1 MRNKMGRFNEEFA
14 ADQAAAQAAKESE
27 GAEKAATMKVGNRC
41 ECSKGGKKRGEV
53 MYVGQPEFAAGW
65 WIGIKYDEPL
75 GKNDGT
81 AKGKRYFECMQ
92 GFGHFVRPAD
102 VEVGDYP
109 EEEISFSSSEDEM

>member
-1 MRNKMGRFNEEFA
+1 MGRFNEEFA

-65 WIGIKYDEPL
+65 WIGIKYVRNTMYNATLHRIQP
-75 GKNDGT
+75 
-81 AKGKRYFECMQ
+81 
-92 GFGHFVRPAD
+92 FVCF
-102 VEVGDYP
+102 VL
-109 EEEISFSSSEDEM
+109 FFC